1 MLGQERLNG
10 RIRYFGSVKIWAQVR
25 QYEKTAVLL
34 SLNIPF
40 LTTMVLRICLPFLVI
55 ISGFMACKSDPPQ
68 KAIEKAVTETAPT
81 TTATQAEVP
90 EPPFVQ
96 EGILEFR
103 APGGTQPMLR
113 ANIEIAHDVQ
123 ERTQG
128 LMWRKK
134 MDENQAM
141 LFIFDYCEPQSF
153 WMRNTYIPL
162 DIIYVNDQFEVVTV
176 LKNIPVLND
185 QPRPSEK
192 PAQYVIEVNAGVSDK
207 YKIVPGTVVAW
218 QDFVFNRT
226 SGPFKVDAF
235 R

>member
-1 MLGQERLNG
+1 
-10 RIRYFGSVKIWAQVR
+10 
-25 QYEKTAVLL
+25 
-34 SLNIPF
+34 
-40 LTTMVLRICLPFLVI
+40 
-55 ISGFMACKSDPPQ
+55 
-68 KAIEKAVTETAPT
+68 
-81 TTATQAEVP
+81 
-90 EPPFVQ
+90 
-96 EGILEFR
+96 
-103 APGGTQPMLR
+103 
-113 ANIEIAHDVQ
+113 
-123 ERTQG
+123 
-128 LMWRKK
+128 
-134 MDENQAM
+134 
-141 LFIFDYCEPQSF
+141 
-153 WMRNTYIPL
+153 MRNTYIPL